1 MNLYKLLL
9 DIFPHLISIRK
20 LQNYLSIDV
29 EFSKTWKIPKK
40 YVDEKTILEQPSSKE
55 DFRCFSFAVE
65 FNEESMEK
73 LFNNIIGIVKY
84 NREREEKE
92 NLFELKIKELKSLFD
107 QSKLND
113 LKNLEFNIRNE
124 FNLKLEDDEQS
135 ENEKDIRLVSE

>member
-20 LQNYLSIDV
+20 LQTYLSIDV
-29 EFSKTWKIPKK
+29 EFPKTWKIPKR
-40 YVDEKTILEQPSSKE
+40 YVDEKTILEQPSAKD

-92 NLFELKIKELKSLFD
+92 NLFELKIKELKTLFD

-124 FNLKLEDDEQS
+124 FDLKLEDDEQS
-135 ENEKDIRLVSE
+135 ENEKDIKLVSE

>member
-29 EFSKTWKIPKK
+29 EFPKTWKIPKR
-40 YVDEKTILEQPSSKE
+40 YVDEKTILEQPSAKD

-92 NLFELKIKELKSLFD
+92 NLFELKIKELKTLFD

-124 FNLKLEDDEQS
+124 FDLKLEDDEQS
-135 ENEKDIRLVSE
+135 ENEKDIKLVSE